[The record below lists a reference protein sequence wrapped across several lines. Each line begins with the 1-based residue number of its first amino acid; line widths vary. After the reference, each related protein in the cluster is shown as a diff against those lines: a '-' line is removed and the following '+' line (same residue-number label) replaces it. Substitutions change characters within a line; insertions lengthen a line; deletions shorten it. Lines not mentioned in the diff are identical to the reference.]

1 MVDSLRLRDTTTDPE
16 LRATSGEAGLR
27 SDNYVAPISITSV
40 ASISA
45 QVTSYTE
52 ESSEWG
58 LQVGW
63 SAETLLDASTP
74 SSGNINIAEIQIRY
88 AWDGYPEL
96 WNDGDQLA
104 LYTPTNDGVTPARHD
119 GVRNDTQLSNW
130 LYYSLFFRYIDSNA
144 LTYISRVA
152 VTSVL
157 IPTRHGMGEAM
168 FKHVPKYYRYLD
180 RTEGLG
186 HLQKYIEV
194 FGWEADY
201 FRSLVDEL
209 MVAKDPY
216 RVHYDSLDRLANSFG
231 LPYTSAEMRPYQLRE
246 LIYDSDR
253 YYDQKGRA
261 DALVSLLSVLS
272 DSEVSCR
279 EFTNTGA
286 SPTSAYQ
293 RAKFTIS
300 ASRMNLVT
308 NPRFVGTP
316 SSSGTWNVL
325 TSASAGTV
333 TVDHSAA
340 TGVTITTGSSDAG
353 TAYIFPR
360 KPVQV
365 KRSIHYYSSVA
376 ASLTAATAKV
386 RLYREEP
393 TSAGSLPDQS
403 KYFVTDASSS
413 ADYYLS
419 LTEDSTGGDYSTG
432 AFKQRAGFYLTPST
446 AEANAVLTTTSTPV
460 NGGLFRARLYAS
472 TSKSLRS
479 FSLKLTRVDTH
490 PSSGS
495 RFDRFNLAVHD
506 GTANVI
512 DPQTS
517 SSDTNFTINS
527 SGQLID
533 EDNSNAVVTKLTE
546 TTGGVTYTLFIDD
559 VTTLSYAAT
568 TQLPSDDTS
577 TFDFRDTGVE
587 QLYPVIVVDLSN
599 SASVTLDKWIFQPF
613 YDGDYFDGTTLE
625 GHSYISGGAVT
636 SDYYWSST
644 ANDSA
649 SIFTP
654 VRHRNRATI
663 RKALLHN
670 LPVTMS
676 KELTSANYHTDTNHG
691 HQVVFDASPGD
702 EHLFDPHSWSSGV
715 YTEGTIT
722 TNSN

>member
-1 MVDSLRLRDTTTDPE
+1 M
-16 LRATSGEAGLR
+16 
-27 SDNYVAPISITSV
+27 
-40 ASISA
+40 SA
-45 QVTSYTE
+45 QVVGYNEDSK
-52 ESSEWG
+52 EWG
-58 LQVGW
+58 VQVHW
-63 SAETLLDASTP
+63 LAESLLDSSTP
-74 SSGNINIAEIQIRY
+74 ASGSTNIAEVQIRY
-88 AWDGYPEL
+88 SWEGYPEL

-104 LYTPTNDGVTPARHD
+104 LYNPDNDGVSPAIHS
-119 GVRNDTQLSNW
+119 GVRNDVQLSNW
-130 LYYSLFFRYIDSNA
+130 VYYSMFVRYIDSNA
-144 LTYISRVA
+144 LTYTSRVA
-152 VTSVL
+152 TTSVL

-180 RTEGLG
+180 RTDGLG
-186 HLQKYIEV
+186 HLQKYLEV

-201 FRSLVDEL
+201 FRSLLDEL

-216 RVHYDSLDRLANSFG
+216 RVHYNSLDRLANTVG

-246 LIYDSDR
+246 LIYDSNK

-261 DALVSLLSVLS
+261 DALVSLLSVIS

-340 TGVTITTGSSDAG
+340 TGVTITTGASDAG

-360 KPVQV
+360 KAVQV
-365 KRSIHYYSSVA
+365 KRSIRYYSSVA

-403 KYFVTDASSS
+403 KYFVTDDSSN
-413 ADYYLS
+413 ADYYRSLS
-419 LTEDSTGGDYSTG
+419 EDSTGGDYSTG
-432 AFKQRAGFYLTPST
+432 AFQQRAGFYLTPST

-472 TSKSLRS
+472 TSKSLRA
-479 FSLKLTRVDTH
+479 FSLKLTRVDAN

-495 RFDRFNLAVHD
+495 RFDRFDLAVHD
-506 GTANVI
+506 GTADVL
-512 DPQTS
+512 TA
-517 SSDTNFTINS
+517 TNLTVNT
-527 SGQLID
+527 SGQVID
-533 EDNSNAVVTKLTE
+533 EDDSSVVTKLTN

-559 VTTLSYAAT
+559 VTTLAYAAT

-577 TFDFRDTGVE
+577 TFAFRDTEVE

-599 SASVTLDKWIFQPF
+599 SGSVTLDKWIFQPF
-613 YDGDYFDGTTLE
+613 YDGDYFDGNTLE
-625 GHSYISGGAVT
+625 GYSYISGGVVT
-636 SDYYWSST
+636 SDYYWSTT

-654 VRHRNRATI
+654 LRQRNRATI

-702 EHLFDPHSWSSGV
+702 EHLFDPHSWASGV

-722 TNSN
+722 TNSH

>member
-1 MVDSLRLRDTTTDPE
+1 MVDSLRLRETTTDTS
-16 LRATSGEAGLR
+16 LRATTGEAGLR
-27 SDNYVAPISITSV
+27 SDNFVAPINITST

-45 QVTSYTE
+45 KVASYDE
-52 ESSEWG
+52 DSKEWG
-58 LQVGW
+58 LQVNW
-63 SAETLLDASTP
+63 EAEALPDSSTP
-74 SSGNINIAEIQIRY
+74 SSGNINIAEIQVRY

-104 LYTPTNDGVTPARHD
+104 LYNSTNAGVSPALHT
-119 GVRNDTQLSNW
+119 GVRTDTQLSNW

-144 LTYISRVA
+144 LTYVSRVA
-152 VTSVL
+152 TTSVL
-157 IPTRHGMGEAM
+157 IPTNHGMGAAM

-180 RTEGLG
+180 KTEGLG
-186 HLQKYIEV
+186 HLQKYIEM

-216 RVHYDSLDRLANSFG
+216 RVHYDSLDQLASTVG

-246 LIYDSDR
+246 LIYDSNR

-279 EFTNTGA
+279 EFTNTGSSA
-286 SPTSAYQ
+286 TSAYQ

-316 SSSGTWNVL
+316 SASGTWNVL

-340 TGVTITTGSSDAG
+340 TGVTITTGASDAG

-360 KPVQV
+360 KAVQV
-365 KRSIHYYSSVA
+365 KRAIHYYSSVA

-403 KYFVTDASSS
+403 KYFVTDDSSS
-413 ADYYLS
+413 ADYYRS

-432 AFKQRAGFYLTPST
+432 AFQQRAGFFLTPST
-446 AEANAVLTTTSTPV
+446 AEANAVLTTASTPV

-472 TSKSLRS
+472 TSKSLRA
-479 FSLKLTRVDTH
+479 FSLKLTRVDAN
-490 PSSGS
+490 PSSSS
-495 RFDRFNLAVHD
+495 RFDRFDLAVHD
-506 GTANVI
+506 GTADVL
-512 DPQTS
+512 TA
-517 SSDTNFTINS
+517 TNLTVNT
-527 SGQLID
+527 SGQVID
-533 EDNSNAVVTKLTE
+533 EDDSSVVTKLTN

-559 VTTLSYAAT
+559 VTTLAYAAT

-577 TFDFRDTGVE
+577 TFAFRDTGVE

-599 SASVTLDKWIFQPF
+599 SASATLDQWIFQPF

-649 SIFTP
+649 SVFTP

-715 YTEGTIT
+715 YTEGNIT

>member
-1 MVDSLRLRDTTTDPE
+1 MVDSLRLRETTTDTS
-16 LRATSGEAGLR
+16 LRATTGEAGLR
-27 SDNYVAPISITSV
+27 SDNYAAPINTTSE

-45 QVTSYTE
+45 KVTSYTE
-52 ESSEWG
+52 DSKEWG
-58 LQVGW
+58 VVVHWLAD
-63 SAETLLDASTP
+63 SLPDSSTP
-74 SSGNINIAEIQIRY
+74 SSGNINIAEVQIRY

-104 LYTPTNDGVTPARHD
+104 LYNSSNDGLSPAVHT
-119 GVRNDTQLSNW
+119 GVRTDTQLSNW
-130 LYYSLFFRYIDSNA
+130 VYYSLFFKYIDSNA
-144 LTYISRVA
+144 LTYVSRVA
-152 VTSVL
+152 TTSVL
-157 IPTRHGMGEAM
+157 IPTKHGMGEAM
-168 FKHVPKYYRYLD
+168 FNHVPKYYRYLD
-180 RTEGLG
+180 KTEGSG

-209 MVAKDPY
+209 MVVKDPY
-216 RVHYDSLDRLANSFG
+216 RVHYDSLDQLASNVG

-253 YYDQKGRA
+253 YYDQKGRP
-261 DALVSLLSVLS
+261 DALVDLLSVIS

-300 ASRMNLVT
+300 ASRLNLIT

-333 TVDHSAA
+333 TVNHSAA
-340 TGVTITTGSSDAG
+340 TGVTITTGGSDAG

-360 KPVQV
+360 KAVQV
-365 KRSIHYYSSVA
+365 KRFLNYYSSVA
-376 ASLTAATAKV
+376 ASLTNATAKV
-386 RLYREEP
+386 RLYREAP

-403 KYFVTDASSS
+403 KYFVTDDSSS
-413 ADYYLS
+413 ADYYRS
-419 LTEDSTGGDYSTG
+419 LTKDSTGGDYSTG
-432 AFKQRAGFYLTPST
+432 AFQQRVGFYLTPST
-446 AEANAVLTTTSTPV
+446 AEANAVYTTTSTPV
-460 NGGLFRARLYAS
+460 NGGLFRARLYTS
-472 TSKSLRS
+472 TAKSLRA

-490 PSSGS
+490 PASGS
-495 RFDRFNLAVHD
+495 RFDRFDLAVHD
-506 GTANVI
+506 GSANVL
-512 DPQTS
+512 TA
-517 SSDTNFTINS
+517 TNLTVNT
-527 SGQLID
+527 SGQVID
-533 EDNSNAVVTKLTE
+533 EDDSSVVTKLTN

-577 TFDFRDTGVE
+577 TFAFRDTGVE

-599 SASVTLDKWIFQPF
+599 SGSATLDQWIFQPF

-636 SDYYWSST
+636 SDYYWSGT

-649 SIFTP
+649 SIYTP
-654 VRHRNRATI
+654 VRHRNRATL

-691 HQVVFDASPGD
+691 HQVVFDAVPGD
-702 EHLFDPHSWSSGV
+702 EHAFDPHSWTAGV

-722 TNSN
+722 TNSD